1 MATAQ
6 SGKSRTTRKTPPVTV
21 TARKKAPAAPAPAA
35 KVPKTKKN
43 GPVIAGDTWREM
55 VATAAYYRA
64 QARGFQ
70 HGSPDQDW
78 LAAETELKRQLGKNA
93 KT

>member
-1 MATAQ
+1 MTTPKT
-6 SGKSRTTRKTPPVTV
+6 GKSRTTRKTPPVATK
-21 TARKKAPAAPAPAA
+21 ARNKSPVAPTA
-35 KVPKTKKN
+35 KVSKAKKSR
-43 GPVIAGDTWREM
+43 PVVAKDVWREM

-70 HGSPDQDW
+70 HGSPEQDW
-78 LAAETELKRQLGKNA
+78 LAAEADLKQQLSEIV

>member
-1 MATAQ
+1 MTTAQ
-6 SGKSRTTRKTPPVTV
+6 PGKSRTTRKTSPVTT
-21 TARKKAPAAPAPAA
+21 TARSNPTVPSAA
-35 KVPKTKKN
+35 KVSKAKKSR
-43 GPVIAGDTWREM
+43 PEIADDVWRGM

-70 HGSPDQDW
+70 QGSPEQDW
-78 LAAETELKRQLGKNA
+78 LAAEAELKRQLGVIV

>member
-1 MATAQ
+1 MTTAQ
-6 SGKSRTTRKTPPVTV
+6 TGKSRTIRKTPPVTT
-21 TARKKAPAAPAPAA
+21 TARSKSPVAPAVKVSKA
-35 KVPKTKKN
+35 KKSRSV
-43 GPVIAGDTWREM
+43 VAEDVWREM

-70 HGSPDQDW
+70 QGSPEQDW
-78 LAAETELKRQLGKNA
+78 LTAETELKQQLGEIV

>member
-1 MATAQ
+1 MTTAQ
-6 SGKSRTTRKTPPVTV
+6 TGKSRTTRKTPPVTTTTRSNSPV
-21 TARKKAPAAPAPAA
+21 APAVKVSKARKSR
-35 KVPKTKKN
+35 
-43 GPVIAGDTWREM
+43 PVIAEDVWREM

-70 HGSPDQDW
+70 HGSPEQDW
-78 LAAETELKRQLGKNA
+78 LAAEADLKQQLGEIV

>member
-1 MATAQ
+1 MTTAQ
-6 SGKSRTTRKTPPVTV
+6 SGKSRTTRKTPPTAT
-21 TARKKAPAAPAPAA
+21 TARSKLPPPTLA
-35 KVPKTKKN
+35 KLSKVKN
-43 GPVIAGDTWREM
+43 SRASFAEDTWREM

-70 HGSPDQDW
+70 VGSAEQDW
-78 LAAETELKRQLGKNA
+78 LAAEAELKRQLGIRG

>member
-1 MATAQ
+1 MPTGQ
-6 SGKSRTTRKTPPVTV
+6 TGKSRTTRKTLPVTM

-35 KVPKTKKN
+35 KVPKAKKTR
-43 GPVIAGDTWREM
+43 PVIAAGAWREM

-70 HGSPDQDW
+70 HGSPEQDW
-78 LAAETELKRQLGKNA
+78 MEAETELKRLLGK
-93 KT
+93 KR

>member
-1 MATAQ
+1 MTTTQ
-6 SGKSRTTRKTPPVTV
+6 IGKSRTTRKTPPIAT
-21 TARKKAPAAPAPAA
+21 TARSNAPAAPAA
-35 KVPKTKKN
+35 KVSKATKSR
-43 GPVIAGDTWREM
+43 PVIAADVWREM

-70 HGSPDQDW
+70 HGSPEQDW
-78 LAAETELKRQLGKNA
+78 LAAEAELKEQLGNIT